1 MNRHRSLPI
10 PIPAGAAL
18 AILLAA
24 GVLAAGAS
32 SAPPGVLGLHN
43 PSAPLGQVVGLD
55 LDGFLDKVDAKI
67 GGFQEARN
75 WRGSVTST
83 VTKMDRHWTAESVTV
98 VTKTVTVTDG
108 RRSEEILQALE
119 TKDGKTQDITNE
131 FIETDRKERE
141 KYRRQRPPDKPRPAG
156 TAPRRRGLNGS
167 IEDFTPFSEA
177 RRKLFEFRLNENAS
191 LDGRPVLA
199 LDIKAK
205 VKSDKNWE
213 GRIYFEPGT
222 LDPLLAE
229 ARPSETPRFVKELE
243 ARIALEV
250 VDGTTLMLRSTW
262 IKVNAGF
269 LFIKRVRQIQ
279 EDVYSGVELLAP

>member
-1 MNRHRSLPI
+1 MNRHRSLSI
-10 PIPAGAAL
+10 PIPAGVAL
-18 AILLAA
+18 AMLLTAR
-24 GVLAAGAS
+24 VLAAGAS
-32 SAPPGVLGLHN
+32 SSLPGLPGRYD
-43 PSAPLGQVVGLD
+43 PSAPRGQAVGLD
-55 LDGFLDKVDAKI
+55 LNVFLDKVDAKV

-83 VTKMDRHWTAESVTV
+83 ITKMDRHWTAESVTV
-98 VTKTVTVTDG
+98 VTKAVTVTDG

-119 TKDGKTQDITNE
+119 TKDGKTQDITKE
-131 FIETDRKERE
+131 FIETDRKEHE

-156 TAPRRRGLNGS
+156 TAPRRRGLSAS
-167 IEDFTPFSEA
+167 IEDYTPFSEA
-177 RRKLFEFRLNENAS
+177 RRKLFEFSLNESAS
-191 LDGRPVLA
+191 LDGRPALA
-199 LDIKAK
+199 LDVKAK

-229 ARPSETPRFVKELE
+229 AKPSATPRFVQELE
-243 ARIALEV
+243 ARIALQV
-250 VDGTTLMLRSTW
+250 LDGKSIMLKSTR

-269 LFIKRVRQIQ
+269 LFFKRVRQVT